1 MVQVKGALVLGTLI
15 GTAAGVL
22 LAPKKG
28 SKTRKKLKKEGKE
41 VTNLILNDFKEVKED
56 VTKAAA
62 SGKEKLNEGFTTFKS
77 KASHKTEQA
86 ITFLEKQLAVLKE
99 KNKSLQ
105 QTAEA

>member
-15 GTAAGVL
+15 GAAAGVL

-28 SKTRKKLKKEGKE
+28 SKTRNKFKKEGKE
-41 VTNLILNDFKEVKED
+41 VTNLIINDFKEVKED
-56 VTKAAA
+56 ITKAAA
-62 SGKEKLNEGFTTFKS
+62 SGKEKFDEGFTSFKS
-77 KASHKTEQA
+77 KASHKTDKA

-105 QTAEA
+105 QQAEA